1 MPTPFAPPVI
11 LAHNARADLHTLIRA
26 HSTPQSLALRARI
39 VLRSADGDRPS
50 NLPISREFGCDNH
63 TVGTW
68 RRRYLDR
75 IDTMLV
81 RWFPQ
86 RAAVGKLLFHHSQAI
101 TMEEKAHDHLS
112 DSQRAGAHTTEGT
125 LFVAFELS
133 EKTWKLGFTTGHGQ
147 KPRER
152 TVTARQQERVLDE
165 IAHAKRRL
173 GLPASAAVVS
183 CYEAGREGFWL
194 HRFLQGHGITNHVV
208 DSSSIEVNRRRR
220 RAKSDGLDVRKLLSM
235 LLRYAHG
242 ERQVWQVV
250 KVPSVEAEDQRH
262 LHRDL
267 ETLKQERASTM
278 TRIEGL
284 LSSQGLRV
292 TSLTKLPE
300 QLEALRLW
308 DGSPMPP
315 GLRRRVLRVY
325 AHYTFLSEQIAAV
338 EAERRTQLQT
348 SSEASID
355 KVRQLM
361 QLKGIG
367 INGAWLL
374 VMEFF
379 GWRAFKNR
387 REVGGLAGFTPTPYQ
402 SGESAREQGM
412 SKSGN
417 RHVRWMTTEL
427 AWSWRRFQP
436 DSALSVWFRERFGS
450 GGKRLRRI
458 GIVAVARKLL
468 IALWRFLETGVIPVG
483 AVLKEG

>member
-1 MPTPFAPPVI
+1 MMT
-11 LAHNARADLHTLIRA
+11 LATHNPQA
-26 HSTPQSLALRARI
+26 STT
-39 VLRSADGDRPS
+39 GD
-50 NLPISREFGCDNH
+50 
-63 TVGTW
+63 
-68 RRRYLDR
+68 
-75 IDTMLV
+75 
-81 RWFPQ
+81 
-86 RAAVGKLLFHHSQAI
+86 
-101 TMEEKAHDHLS
+101 
-112 DSQRAGAHTTEGT
+112 T

-152 TVTARQQERVLDE
+152 TVSARQQERVLDE
-165 IAHAKRRL
+165 IARAKDRL

-208 DSSSIEVNRRRR
+208 DSSAIEVNRRRR

-235 LLRYAHG
+235 LMRYVYG
-242 ERQVWQVV
+242 ERQAWQVV
-250 KVPSVEAEDQRH
+250 KVPSVEAEDHRH

-278 TRIEGL
+278 TRIQGL

-308 DGSPMPP
+308 DGSPMLP

-325 AHYTFLSEQIAAV
+325 AQYTFLSEQIAAV
-338 EAERRTQLQT
+338 EAERRAQLQT
-348 SSEASID
+348 SLEASID

-361 QLKGIG
+361 LLKGIG
-367 INGAWLL
+367 INGAWLF

-379 GWRAFKNR
+379 GGRACKNR
-387 REVGGLAGFTPTPYQ
+387 REVGGLAGCTPTPYQ

-412 SKSGN
+412 TKAGN
-417 RHVRWMTTEL
+417 RHVRWRTTEL
-427 AWSWRRFQP
+427 AWSWVRFQP
-436 DSALSVWFRERFGS
+436 DSALSCWFRQRFGS

-468 IALWRFLETGVIPVG
+468 IALWRFLETGVIPAG
-483 AVLKEG
+483 AVLKEV

>member
-1 MPTPFAPPVI
+1 MTT
-11 LAHNARADLHTLIRA
+11 RATRN
-26 HSTPQSLALRARI
+26 TQ
-39 VLRSADGDRPS
+39 
-50 NLPISREFGCDNH
+50 N
-63 TVGTW
+63 T
-68 RRRYLDR
+68 
-75 IDTMLV
+75 
-81 RWFPQ
+81 
-86 RAAVGKLLFHHSQAI
+86 
-101 TMEEKAHDHLS
+101 
-112 DSQRAGAHTTEGT
+112 TTEGT

-152 TVTARQQERVLDE
+152 TVTARHQERVLEE

-173 GLPASAAVVS
+173 GLPDTAPVVS
-183 CYEAGREGFWL
+183 GYEAGREGFWL
-194 HRFLQGHGITNHVV
+194 HRFLQGHGLTNHVV
-208 DSSSIEVNRRRR
+208 DSSAIEVNRRRR

-235 LLRYAHG
+235 LMRYAQG

-267 ETLKQERASTM
+267 ETLKQERASTA
-278 TRIEGL
+278 TRIQGL

-300 QLEALRLW
+300 QLDALRLW
-308 DGSPMPP
+308 DGSPIPP

-325 AHYTFLSEQIAAV
+325 AQYTFLSEQSAAV
-338 EAERRTQLQT
+338 EAERRAQLQT
-348 SSEASID
+348 STDARIE
-355 KVRQLM
+355 KVHQLM

-379 GWRAFKNR
+379 SWRAFKNR

-402 SGESAREQGM
+402 SGESAREQGIT
-412 SKSGN
+412 KSGN

-427 AWSWRRFQP
+427 AWSWLRFQP
-436 DSALSVWFRERFGS
+436 DSTLSCWFCQRFGN
-450 GGKRLRRI
+450 GGKR
-458 GIVAVARKLL
+458 
-468 IALWRFLETGVIPVG
+468 
-483 AVLKEG
+483 

>member
-1 MPTPFAPPVI
+1 MTTKATR
-11 LAHNARADLHTLIRA
+11 NAQDT
-26 HSTPQSLALRARI
+26 T
-39 VLRSADGDRPS
+39 SA
-50 NLPISREFGCDNH
+50 
-63 TVGTW
+63 
-68 RRRYLDR
+68 
-75 IDTMLV
+75 
-81 RWFPQ
+81 
-86 RAAVGKLLFHHSQAI
+86 
-101 TMEEKAHDHLS
+101 
-112 DSQRAGAHTTEGT
+112 GT
-125 LFVAFELS
+125 LFVSFELS
-133 EKTWKLGFTTGHGQ
+133 DKNWKLGFTTGHGQ

-152 TVTARQQERVLDE
+152 TVTARDQKRVLDE
-165 IAHAKRRL
+165 IAQAKRRF
-173 GLPASAAVVS
+173 GLPETAPVVS

-194 HRFLQGHGITNHVV
+194 HRFLEAHGMTNQVV
-208 DSSSIEVNRRRR
+208 DSSAIEVSRRQR

-235 LLRYAHG
+235 LIRYHEG

-250 KVPSVEAEDQRH
+250 NVPSVEAEDQRH

-267 ETLKQERASTM
+267 ETLKRERAST
-278 TRIEGL
+278 TARIKGL
-284 LSSQGLRV
+284 LRSQGIQV

-300 QLEALRLW
+300 QLDALRLW
-308 DGSPMPP
+308 DGSPIPP
-315 GLRRRVLRVY
+315 GLRQRMLRVY
-325 AHYTFLSEQIAAV
+325 AQYTFLSEQIAAV
-338 EAERRTQLQT
+338 EAERRTQLQ
-348 SSEASID
+348 ASTDARIE

-374 VMEFF
+374 VREFF

-402 SGESAREQGM
+402 SGESAREQGI

-427 AWSWRRFQP
+427 AWGWLRSQP
-436 DSALSVWFRERFGS
+436 ESALSVWFRERFGS

-468 IALWRFLETGVIPVG
+468 IALWRFLETGVLPEG